1 MIFHS
6 FYIQFSQQTIRPASE
21 PKNREMINLS
31 DEEDGTF
38 TEETGNIV
46 ATYNKYGE
54 IEELRL
60 KGETYSA
67 DGPCIYIQITNLEGI
82 HLNEIPDDVGIYPV
96 EKVVQNE
103 FGKEIKTLDF
113 PIPLIDDVTIFNNHA
128 YIRMHGYTKYWYGI
142 LGLSYYMDLLIESLR
157 RLEKENSEIAI
168 EDFENQ
174 EDVHFFLTFSVGL
187 NSSLSIHEALDKIR
201 EIFNLLNSSLEEV
214 VNSLHVFVEKRNV
227 DFERKIRE
235 KWDEALTIKDSNEKG
250 KALEELL
257 VLIFS
262 TLDGFIPSHRIRTET
277 EEIDISVRNESEDSF
292 WSKFTPFILIECKNW
307 STKCGKDEF
316 VIFQNK
322 LTNRFGLS
330 RLGFLVSLNGFCDTI
345 TKELLRGSKSEFLIV
360 PVDGNGLKELIES
373 KERSELLK
381 SFVSK
386 SAFT

>member
-1 MIFHS
+1 MKDLSSEENVTFEKEPSTMVAIFN
-6 FYIQFSQQTIRPASE
+6 E
-21 PKNREMINLS
+21 
-31 DEEDGTF
+31 
-38 TEETGNIV
+38 
-46 ATYNKYGE
+46 YGE

-60 KGETYSA
+60 KGEKYGI
-67 DGPCIYIQITNLEGI
+67 DGPYVHIPITKLEGI

-96 EKVVQNE
+96 EKVIQNE
-103 FGKEIKTLDF
+103 FGKEIHSLDF
-113 PIPLIDDVTIFNNHA
+113 PIPLIDDVTIFNSHA
-128 YIRMHGYTKYWYGI
+128 YIHMHGYTKYWNGI

-157 RLEKENSEIAI
+157 RLEKKNPEISI

-187 NSSLSIHEALDKIR
+187 SSSLSIYEAVDKIR
-201 EIFNLLNSSLEEV
+201 EIFHLLNSSLEEV
-214 VNSLHVFVEKRNV
+214 VNSLRVFVENRYV
-227 DFERKIRE
+227 DFEQKIQE
-235 KWDEALTIKDSNEKG
+235 KLVEALTITDSNEKG

-277 EEIDISVRNESEDSF
+277 EEIDISVRNESKDSF

-307 STKCGKDEF
+307 STNCGKNEF

-330 RLGFLVSLNGFCDTI
+330 RLGFLVSLNGFRNTV
-345 TKELLRGSKSEFLIV
+345 TKEMLRGSKTEFLIV
-360 PVDGNGLKELIES
+360 PVDGNRLKELIKS
-373 KERSELLK
+373 KERSDLLK
-381 SFVSK
+381 SFVSE